1 MNDIS
6 KKRKPRT
13 VQQLKNFSPIAFE
26 IKPIEWSI
34 DDHEEIHELKSL
46 FLFMDDFDLHANLA
60 NLPLDIATFVEID
73 RQKPTDKE
81 TVAYLKKV
89 RNKTSQ
95 SISSLQEIKALLPV
109 SVKNKLLELNHLFE
123 IMGSPY

>member
-6 KKRKPRT
+6 RKRKPKIA
-13 VQQLKNFSPIAFE
+13 QQLKNFSPIAFE
-26 IKPIEWSI
+26 IKPIEWCI

-60 NLPLDIATFVEID
+60 NLPLDIATFIEID

-109 SVKNKLLELNHLFE
+109 SVKNKLLELNHLDK
-123 IMGSPY
+123 